1 MYTSEIY
8 TRTDINDTE
17 NRKWNRYPEIQ
28 ETLPATGRKAGQE
41 NRIIQDHIRH
51 IHTADIGQAL
61 KKTNAG
67 GAHKETVRYDAT
79 VRAPQGQ
86 LPDEN
91 EFRCGFQSSA
101 KNPGSGKFCPEK
113 NADILPAVPPE
124 GTVAA

>member
-1 MYTSEIY
+1 MEQISGNTGNPSGD
-8 TRTDINDTE
+8 R
-17 NRKWNRYPEIQ
+17 Q
-28 ETLPATGRKAGQE
+28 ESGSGKPDNTGS
-41 NRIIQDHIRH
+41 DHIRH

-67 GAHKETVRYDAT
+67 GAQKETVRYDAT

-86 LPDEN
+86 LPDEH

>member
-1 MYTSEIY
+1 MEQISGNTGNPSGDRQESGSGKPDN
-8 TRTDINDTE
+8 TGS
-17 NRKWNRYPEIQ
+17 YP
-28 ETLPATGRKAGQE
+28 PYPYGGYR
-41 NRIIQDHIRH
+41 
-51 IHTADIGQAL
+51 QAL

-113 NADILPAVPPE
+113 NADILPAGQPE